1 MAGEAMSTS
10 AAAAAAAG
18 GGAGGG
24 AGGATGA
31 KPKKKICCACP
42 ETKTAR
48 DNCIVENGEDERKR
62 ATPAAR
68 IRCACVRWSAWLER
82 VTGATS
88 EMNARSL
95 TDMST
100 MTVERSLALRTPR

>member
-10 AAAAAAAG
+10 AAAAAPAAPAG
-18 GGAGGG
+18 GGLGGG

-48 DNCIVENGEDERKR
+48 DNCIVENGADERKR
-62 ATPAAR
+62 APRLRAFVVRVCAGAR
-68 IRCACVRWSAWLER
+68 GWRA
-82 VTGATS
+82 
-88 EMNARSL
+88 
-95 TDMST
+95 
-100 MTVERSLALRTPR
+100 